1 MDRLPYFI
9 SLSPI
14 QLVFFYNLVQ
24 DLHLV
29 LIPNNFIRF
38 CLFFFLGFSVTAQHA
53 IDDLRKLRQECDSLT
68 CPARYAMA
76 YRLLAEDLYIPL
88 EQRLEYLD
96 IAQMISQEMAD
107 NADLLAIFAQKGR
120 IYLDRG
126 RFIES
131 LAAFAEGLSYRAS
144 KKDNAWRE
152 QEGWFL
158 TGYGILLY
166 RVKLYEDALSVFR
179 DCASI
184 MHQNKD
190 AYAEAVALNNMA
202 LCFLNLNNLDSA
214 NYYFKEGYS
223 IRQKINEPFL
233 LCHSL
238 LYLARLQ
245 RLLNHPEQADSLLNI
260 AQSYNLQSEKFE
272 FQGDIFSE
280 WAELALNDRDY
291 TSAAHYLNRAKE
303 MQTPFRDL
311 RWLQL
316 KIQLFNELNLGDS
329 LSLYIDSA
337 LVAAEAFGNLDLS
350 LNLIHQKETFERKE
364 GRLEVA
370 DALLQKALDISLNLN
385 ARKDSIQQDMMRVQR
400 EYTSNR
406 ERVKKLEEVNA
417 EKERIIANQNR
428 NLIFV
433 SIIALILL
441 GSFIIYYR
449 FSIRVRKLSRDVRL
463 LNTRS
468 KLAAEQLTVGI
479 FAADAQGKLIF
490 INQVARDH
498 FSFFN
503 GDALQ
508 EGQDFLKQLKNPE
521 LLKDWELRM
530 SEIKGSS
537 SFQNISSRIKEGR
550 TYYHLVSISALQSHG
565 RSEGMVAVITDVTS
579 SQEKSLALSQKT
591 RALEQS
597 NEAKEKIL
605 SLLAH
610 DLKEGVVGSLELA
623 RLSLQSG
630 NEEEHMLHLK
640 MIFESLSRT
649 KTMLFKTL
657 DWVQHQSNGMALQR
671 SSFKLQRLVNDVL
684 KELEG
689 PLSNKQVHCKVELE
703 SDLTVVADPNAL
715 RVVIRNLLSNAI
727 KFVPKEKGMIRIWAK
742 TSAKHQIE
750 LAIED
755 NGIGMNAQQIGT
767 LMDGSKLN
775 STIGTEGETG
785 TGIGLSFCQD
795 LLYKMGS
802 TLKVE
807 SSQGEGTVFY
817 FSLDSPREARKQ

>member
-1 MDRLPYFI
+1 ML
-9 SLSPI
+9 
-14 QLVFFYNLVQ
+14 
-24 DLHLV
+24 DLYLV
-29 LIPNNFIRF
+29 LIPNKFIQL
-38 CLFFFLGFSVTAQHA
+38 CLILLLGFSTLGQHA
-53 IDDLRKLRQECDSLT
+53 LEDLRNLREKCDSLD
-68 CPARYAMA
+68 CPERYAQA

-88 EQRLEYLD
+88 EQRLAYLD
-96 IAQMISQEMAD
+96 TAQLISLELA
-107 NADLLAIFAQKGR
+107 NKADLLSIFAQRGR

-126 RFIES
+126 RYIES
-131 LAAFAEGLSYRAS
+131 LNAFADGIPHVGSRE
-144 KKDNAWRE
+144 DEHWRE
-152 QEGWFL
+152 QEGWFF

-166 RVKLYEDALSVFR
+166 RVQLYEDALSIFKECR
-179 DCASI
+179 RI
-184 MHQNKD
+184 MKINKD
-190 AYAEAVALNNMA
+190 DYAEAVALNNVA
-202 LCFLNLNNLDSA
+202 LCFFNLKQLDSA
-214 NYYFKEGYS
+214 EYYFNEGYK
-223 IRQKINEPFL
+223 IREGIGEPFL

-238 LYLARLQ
+238 LYMARLQ
-245 RLLNHPEQADSLLNI
+245 RMQNRPEIADSLLK
-260 AQSYNLQSEKFE
+260 AAHEYNLQSKEFE
-272 FQGDIFSE
+272 FLGDIFSE
-280 WAELALNDRDY
+280 WAEVAMADEDY
-291 TSAAHYLNRAKE
+291 TNAAFYLNRAKE
-303 MQTPFRDL
+303 MRNPFRDL

-316 KIQLFNELNLGDS
+316 KIQLFEELHLNDS
-329 LSLYIDSA
+329 LSLYLDSA
-337 LVAAEAFGNLDLS
+337 LVTAKAFGNLDLR
-350 LNLIHQKETFERKE
+350 LVFIHKKEELERRK
-364 GRLEVA
+364 GNFNKA
-370 DALLQKALDISLNLN
+370 DSLLQSALSISLKLN
-385 ARKDSIQQDMMRVQR
+385 ARKDSIQHDMMRVQR

-406 ERVKKLEEVNA
+406 ERVKKLEEGNA

-428 NLIFV
+428 NLFFV
-433 SIIALILL
+433 STIALMLL

-449 FSIRVRKLSRDVRL
+449 FSVRVRKLSRDVRL

-468 KLAAEQLTVGI
+468 KLAAEQMTVGVV
-479 FAADAQGKLIF
+479 AADNQGKLIF

-503 GDALQ
+503 GDELL
-508 EGQDFLKQLKNPE
+508 EGHDFLKQLKNPE

-530 SEIKGSS
+530 SEIKGST

-550 TYYHLVSISALQSHG
+550 TYYHLVSISALQSNG

-623 RLSLQSG
+623 RLSLESG
-630 NEEEHMLHLK
+630 NEEEQMLHLK
-640 MIFESLSRT
+640 MIFESLGRT

-689 PLSNKQVHCKVELE
+689 PLSSKQVHCRVELE

-727 KFVPKEKGMIRIWAK
+727 KFVPKEQGMIRIWAK
-742 TSAKHQIE
+742 ASTKHQIE